1 MPVGHADSVDG
12 TTTTKVKDKKTKR
25 SDKKYYDV
33 KKTVAECL
41 LDLAILIVNI
51 FMLKAVVDTGPKNE
65 YFETLVVL
73 ISVSVFCQIC
83 VGLLLL
89 FIGIGES
96 RDSGNKVWLHRFN
109 TVNVAFI
116 LLIAILNIVI
126 GTIGIELN
134 SGNDS
139 KYNRTSG
146 N

>member
-1 MPVGHADSVDG
+1 
-12 TTTTKVKDKKTKR
+12 
-25 SDKKYYDV
+25 
-33 KKTVAECL
+33 
-41 LDLAILIVNI
+41 
-51 FMLKAVVDTGPKNE
+51 MLKAVVDIGPKNE

-89 FIGIGES
+89 VIGIGES

-116 LLIAILNIVI
+116 MLIAILNIVI

-134 SGNDS
+134 SGDDS
-139 KYNRTSG
+139 KYNRTLG

>member
-1 MPVGHADSVDG
+1 MPVGHTDSVDG
-12 TTTTKVKDKKTKR
+12 TTTKVKDKKTKQ

-89 FIGIGES
+89 VIGIGES

-109 TVNVAFI
+109 HVNVAFI
-116 LLIAILNIVI
+116 MLIAILNIVI

-134 SGNDS
+134 SGDDS
-139 KYNRTSG
+139 KYNRTLG